1 MVTNIFYIIETI
13 LIVFAIFFL
22 GLFNNPIYSLFCLL
36 LVVFLVA
43 LSLLAINIYYLS
55 LVFIIIYGGAII
67 ILFIMLLLI
76 TNKDF
81 YTSSVN
87 ILKLPNDY
95 ILSSY
100 LFLNILFYKIINS
113 STLFKKYPIK
123 DLEPEDSFK
132 FYLKYQSNDLYIFSE
147 HLFNKFFLFS
157 LLVIFVMLF
166 ALIAAII
173 LAKKTFVDIKFYEIP
188 IKRVPFDP
196 NNFLNFD
203 ASKYENKDG
212 SSFKKSD

>member
-173 LAKKTFVDIKFYEIP
+173 LAKKTFVDIKFY
-188 IKRVPFDP
+188 
-196 NNFLNFD
+196 
-203 ASKYENKDG
+203 
-212 SSFKKSD
+212 